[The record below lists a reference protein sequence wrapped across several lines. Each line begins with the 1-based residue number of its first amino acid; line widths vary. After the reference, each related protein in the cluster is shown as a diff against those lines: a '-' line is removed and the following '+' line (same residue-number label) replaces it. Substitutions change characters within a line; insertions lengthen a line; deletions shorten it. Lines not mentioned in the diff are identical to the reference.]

1 MRNVAAEGLALEVHG
16 IHTLVGKLD
25 GLLERV
31 AERRHGNDT
40 ATGGDKLAA
49 GVKLGACV
57 VDGDVLGHGADGDGY
72 ARRVLARVALA
83 GEHDADGV
91 LVAHHG
97 LDRVEATLDT
107 REHNV
112 GEARL
117 GLVEQLEDGL
127 GLGVAEAHVVFEHLG
142 TVGGEHEAD
151 KEHADEGE
159 ALVAHAVDGG
169 TSTSLRMR
177 AGRSSTRPS
186 GAGV

>member
-1 MRNVAAEGLALEVHG
+1 MRNVAAEGLALELNG

-31 AERRHGNDT
+31 AKRRHGDDT
-40 ATGGDKLAA
+40 ATGGDELAA

-57 VDGDVLGHGADGDGY
+57 VDGDVLGHGADGDGQ

-97 LDRVEATLDT
+97 LDRVETTLDT
-107 REHNV
+107 RENNV
-112 GEARL
+112 GEARF
-117 GLVEQLEDGL
+117 GLVEQLEHGL

-142 TVGGEHEAD
+142 TVGGEHETD
-151 KEHADEGE
+151 EEHADKGE
-159 ALVAHAVDGG
+159 ALVAHTVDGG
-169 TSTSLRMR
+169 HKHLVADARGEVVDE
-177 AGRSSTRPS
+177 ALG
-186 GAGV
+186 GGV